1 MAPHDI
7 NDLVALYE
15 KAGQINEKEQ
25 DTIVMNPRGKAFLM
39 TGAYSRTNIDIIVA
53 DRVRDLFEKIRKDTV
68 ETELEDQVTEE
79 NINKEINSG
88 NNSEGK

>member
-1 MAPHDI
+1 
-7 NDLVALYE
+7 
-15 KAGQINEKEQ
+15 
-25 DTIVMNPRGKAFLM
+25 MNPRGKAFLM